1 MWMDFLSEYGLFLA
15 KLGTFAA
22 LLLLIAGTILIL
34 YMRTRSG
41 TDEHLD
47 VRNINRKYEQMQL
60 MLQSAMLPRKQFKQ
74 AVKNLRA
81 RQKQV
86 SGKSAEERKRLFV
99 LHFKGDIRASQVNSL
114 REEISAIL
122 AVVRDGDEVVVVL
135 ESGGGTVHGY
145 GLAASQ
151 LKRIRDKGITLTAA
165 VDKVAASGGYM
176 MACVADR
183 IIAAPFAIIGS
194 IGVLAQIPNFHRF
207 LKKHNIDFEQLSAGE
222 YKRSLT
228 LFGENTEEGRKRLQT
243 EIEET
248 HDLFKQFVKD
258 NRARVDID
266 KVATG
271 KHWYGQSALDVGLVD
286 ELCTSDDYLGSAAAD
301 ADLFEVEY
309 VRKKPFLEKVFGTT
323 AKLFEPQEL

>member
-1 MWMDFLSEYGLFLA
+1 MWMDFLTEYGMFLA
-15 KLGTFAA
+15 KLGTFVV
-22 LLLLIAGTILIL
+22 LLLLVVGTVMIL
-34 YMRTRSG
+34 YMRGKAG
-41 TDEHLD
+41 TEEHLQ

-60 MLQSAMLPRKQFKQ
+60 TLQSAMLPRKQFKQ
-74 AVKNLRA
+74 AVRELKA
-81 RQKQV
+81 RHKRG
-86 SGKSAEERKRLFV
+86 SGKSDDEKRRIFI

-114 REEISAIL
+114 REEVSAIL
-122 AVVRDGDEVVVVL
+122 AVARDGDEVVVAL

-151 LKRIRDKGITLTAA
+151 LKRIRDNGIKLTVA

-194 IGVLAQIPNFHRF
+194 IGVLAQIPNFYRF
-207 LKKHNIDFEQLSAGE
+207 LKKHDIDFEQLSAGE

-258 NRARVDID
+258 NRERVDID

-286 ELCTSDDYLGSAAAD
+286 ELRTSDDYLGNAAAD

-309 VRKKPFLEKVFGTT
+309 VRKKPFLEKLFGTT
-323 AKLFEPQEL
+323 AKWFDPQEL